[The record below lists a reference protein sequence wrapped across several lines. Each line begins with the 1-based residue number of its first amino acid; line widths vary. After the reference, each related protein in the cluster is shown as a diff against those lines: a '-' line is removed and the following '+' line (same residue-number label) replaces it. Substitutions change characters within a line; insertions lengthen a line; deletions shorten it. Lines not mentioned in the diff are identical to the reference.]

1 MMPTVL
7 VSEDDPPGSL
17 VKRTLP
23 RHVGTLVIDQ
33 HVARIRLAYFSMEI
47 AIWPDMSTYSGG
59 LGILAGDTARTAA
72 DLGLPMVFITLVSR
86 DGYLRQDL
94 DASGQQGDAPDPWE
108 PQRQATSLN
117 AMVAIEIEGR
127 AVWIRPWLHV
137 LEHPTGNA
145 VPILLLDTDVPVND
159 PKDRAI
165 TGRLYGGDAAMRLK
179 QEIVLGIGGE
189 RLLRAL
195 GFEIATYHLNEGHAA
210 LLTLSLLRRHPQ
222 VPMAA
227 EGDFPYDLSPVR
239 ESCVFTTH
247 TPVDAGHDRFEY
259 DLVQRLLGDF
269 IEPAVLRRLA
279 GEDALNMT
287 RLALNLSSYV
297 NGVAERH
304 QETAARMFPGY
315 PIRAITNGVHPATWV
330 HPAFARLFDALV
342 AHWPH
347 EPELLGRA
355 DQLSDA
361 DVRAAHAEA
370 KAELLALIRASAGVE
385 FDPALP
391 VLAFARRMTSY
402 KRPHLLLDDPDR
414 LAAIAR
420 RHPFQVVFA
429 GKAHPRDQ
437 GGRELIARLH
447 ADIQRLHGSVRMAFL
462 RDYDLGLAR
471 KLVAGADVWLNTPQ
485 PPLEAS
491 GTSGMKAALNGV
503 PSLSVLD
510 GWWVE
515 GCIEGVTGWAIG
527 TEGDPPETHGPALMD
542 KLESTVL
549 PLFHGDPAGW
559 CRVMKG
565 AISKVGAVFT
575 SHRMM
580 RRYAAEAYLGRG
592 G

>member
-1 MMPTVL
+1 MSDIMAVAGGEPRSSPMPPEA
-7 VSEDDPPGSL
+7 S
-17 VKRTLP
+17 TLD
-23 RHVGTLVIDQ
+23 RF
-33 HVARIRLAYFSMEI
+33 VARTRIAYFSMEI
-47 AIWPDMSTYSGG
+47 AIWPQMPTYSGG

-72 DLGLPMVFITLVSR
+72 DLGLPMVFVTLVSR
-86 DGYLRQDL
+86 AGYLRQIL
-94 DASGQQGDAPDPWE
+94 DAAGQQEDVPEPWD
-108 PQRQATSLN
+108 PQRWATPLH
-117 AMVAIEIEGR
+117 AMAAVEIER
-127 AVWIRPWLHV
+127 RVVWIRPWLHV
-137 LEHPTGNA
+137 LERPTGGA
-145 VPILLLDTDVPVND
+145 IPILLLDTDVSENTPA
-159 PKDRAI
+159 DRTI
-165 TGRLYGGDAAMRLK
+165 TGRLYGGDTAQRLK

-195 GFEIATYHLNEGHAA
+195 GFEISTYHLNEGHAA

-222 VPMAA
+222 TLTPG
-227 EGDFPYDLSPVR
+227 EGPYDVSPVR

-247 TPVDAGHDRFEY
+247 TPVEAGQDRFTY
-259 DLVQRLLGDF
+259 DLVERLLGAF
-269 IEPAVLRRLA
+269 IDPGILRELG

-304 QETAARMFPGY
+304 QETAKRMFPGY
-315 PIRAITNGVHPATWV
+315 PIRAITNGVHPATWA
-330 HPAFARLFDALV
+330 HPAFARLFDKLV

-355 DQLSDA
+355 DLLPDA

-370 KAELLALIRASAGVE
+370 KIELLAAIRDAGGPIL
-385 FDPALP
+385 DPELP
-391 VLAFARRMTSY
+391 VLAFARRMTGY

-414 LAAIAR
+414 LVAIAQ
-420 RHPFQVVFA
+420 HYPFQVVFA
-429 GKAHPRDQ
+429 GKAHPQDS
-437 GGRELIARLH
+437 GGKDLIARLH
-447 ADIQRLHGSVRMAFL
+447 SDMHRLKGKVALAFLHG
-462 RDYDLGLAR
+462 YDFALAR
-471 KLVAGADVWLNTPQ
+471 KLVSGADIWLNTPQ

-510 GWWVE
+510 GWWLE

-527 TEGDPPETHGPALMD
+527 VEGDAPESHGAALMN
-542 KLESTVL
+542 KLEGTVL
-549 PLFHGDPAGW
+549 PLFHDNPAGW
-559 CRVMKG
+559 SQVMKG